1 MASTFKI
8 IQQGK
13 QNMRLTICLQKT
25 LGNVFNDVGI
35 YGTIYLGSKK
45 YDYNI
50 HATDNNRCFSYELDE
65 SYESEIGKDIEP
77 DIFNCTLNGQD
88 VNITKIEIKTPNSDK
103 VTYDNMV
110 EFSFDENIN

>member
-1 MASTFKI
+1 M
-8 IQQGK
+8 
-13 QNMRLTICLQKT
+13 
-25 LGNVFNDVGI
+25 
-35 YGTIYLGSKK
+35 
-45 YDYNI
+45 
-50 HATDNNRCFSYELDE
+50 DE

-88 VNITKIEIKTPNSDK
+88 VNISKIEIKTPNSDK

>member
-13 QNMRLTICLQKT
+13 QNMRLTICFTK
-25 LGNVFNDVGI
+25 NIRRCFFNDVGI

-50 HATDNNRCFSYELDE
+50 HATDNNRCFFL
-65 SYESEIGKDIEP
+65 
-77 DIFNCTLNGQD
+77 
-88 VNITKIEIKTPNSDK
+88 
-103 VTYDNMV
+103 
-110 EFSFDENIN
+110 